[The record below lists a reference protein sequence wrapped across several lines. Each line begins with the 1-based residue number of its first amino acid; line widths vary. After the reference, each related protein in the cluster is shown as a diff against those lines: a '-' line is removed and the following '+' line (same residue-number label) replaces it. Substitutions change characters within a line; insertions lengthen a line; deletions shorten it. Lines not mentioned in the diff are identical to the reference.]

1 MFSFGNPLTRFVF
14 FGLLYV
20 LASPIYLALW
30 LRRILKELRTY
41 QAISRGTVRCPACG
55 AEVSLNRLATCKKC
69 GATELGS
76 VFYCSFCK
84 TVSTLSTIDCDRC
97 GVTIRLG

>member
-1 MFSFGNPLTRFVF
+1 MFSFGSPLARFVLL
-14 FGLLYV
+14 GVLYV
-20 LASPIYLALW
+20 LASPIYLALF
-30 LRRILKELRTY
+30 LRRVFKEVRTY
-41 QAISRGTVRCPACG
+41 RAISRGTVRCPTCE
-55 AEVSLNRLATCKKC
+55 AEVQLNRICTCRKC

-84 TVSTLSTIDCDRC
+84 TVSTPPTIDCDRC